1 MNEFTDDPRAPAQV
15 FSANW
20 AVLAVVLACGGAR
33 PAGNAPAAA
42 AHAGESSPLVE
53 PDPSAERYVWQ
64 TETRSPQA
72 MAHAGGELTSRCA
85 VSDGALARVAAR
97 VASRELRSAPTLEVS
112 ELAFA
117 LRSEGAP
124 YVWPRLWTLRG
135 PNAASEAGPRLDA
148 WLASGN
154 EAGEL
159 RCAVVAA
166 SDGDTQAVAAVAV
179 GALAELEPLPTSVRI
194 GTWLDFR
201 ARLLVPANAVS
212 VLVLGPR
219 GRPKRVPAS
228 LTDDRARARFRADRE
243 GMFLVQLLASV
254 EGGPRPVAEA
264 LVFAGTEPSPSFSGV
279 RAPGEEAAP
288 GEAVGPAEALLAML
302 NAARSSEGLPALA
315 RDARLDAVA
324 EAHAESMR
332 RTRRVAHDSGE
343 GSPVDRATAANLSLS
358 ALGENVAHASDAA
371 HAHRAL
377 WASPSHRSNLLDPRF
392 EAIGIGIAS
401 DDDGSI
407 WVCELFAHRR

>member
-1 MNEFTDDPRAPAQV
+1 VNEFRLHRTGAVGAY
-15 FSANW
+15 SANW
-20 AVLAVVLACGGAR
+20 AVLALVLAHGCAR
-33 PAGNAPAAA
+33 PAGTPPLPAPTARPTA
-42 AHAGESSPLVE
+42 PLAE
-53 PDPSAERYVWQ
+53 PDTSAERYVWQ
-64 TETRSPQA
+64 TETRSPRA
-72 MAHAGGELTSRCA
+72 VENAGDELTARCA
-85 VSDGALARVAAR
+85 ASDGALARVAAR
-97 VASRELRSAPTLEVS
+97 IAGRELRSAPTLEVS

-148 WLASGN
+148 WLAGGN
-154 EAGEL
+154 EAGQL
-159 RCAVVAA
+159 RCAIAAA
-166 SDGDTQAVAAVAV
+166 SDDETQAVAAVAV
-179 GALAELEPLPTSVRI
+179 GALADIEPLPTSVRI

-201 ARLLVPANAVS
+201 AQLLVAASSVS

-219 GRPKRVPAS
+219 GRPERVPAS
-228 LTDDRARARFRADRE
+228 FDGERARARFRADRE
-243 GMFLVQLLASV
+243 GMFLVQLLATV

-264 LVFAGTEPSPSFSGV
+264 LVFAGASPNPTFSGV
-279 RAPGEEAAP
+279 RAPGEEAAAD
-288 GEAVGPAEALLAML
+288 ESTAPAESLLAML

-315 RDARLDAVA
+315 LDARLTAVA
-324 EAHAESMR
+324 EAHAEAMR
-332 RTRRVAHDSGE
+332 RTRRVAHDSGD
-343 GSPVDRATAANLSLS
+343 GSPLDRATAANLSLS

-392 EAIGIGIAS
+392 EAIGIGIAR